1 MARFELSEGGAEESL
16 GYLVGKFLPLCDSF
30 VRVNAF
36 VASRS
41 QYDYGMVAHALAAG
55 IRLLLREYMVL
66 IAQLEMQLR
75 AGK

>member
-1 MARFELSEGGAEESL
+1 MAHFELREGGAEESL

-41 QYDYGMVAHALAAG
+41 QYDYGMVAHALSAG
-55 IRLLLREYMVL
+55 IRSLLQEYMVL